1 MSSSSDLPVGFLGEV
16 FRAGCQ
22 CSCCKAA
29 KAEIARLREA
39 IKREAWNHRSRSRGE
54 FGIDCVCD
62 ICEIAREEKS

>member
-1 MSSSSDLPVGFLGEV
+1 MTDP
-16 FRAGCQ
+16 RAIPMIEAQ
-22 CSCCKAA
+22 DKARA
-29 KAEIARLREA
+29 EKIKELKAEIARLREA